1 MDALCCRDEV
11 ICTLESVHRLGLC
24 MCVWYATR
32 WNPEV
37 LSWPGCGQQAA
48 GDAWALKSRVLLL
61 LMLWAPG
68 HCLRRTHPHFLRGL
82 LRALSLGPW
91 RSPQVAGGRPQ
102 GSILY
107 MGAVCVCWE
116 SHNSQERRL
125 AWAEVTAIGC
135 DGVYYLMLCYIQ
147 NKPTGLPA
155 FQQSPSFV
163 QRSLKGPRSNDD
175 VAVNMILLRT
185 VKAISVVFVGQV
197 SVSPRWSKK
206 DQSELPP
213 EFLY

>member
-11 ICTLESVHRLGLC
+11 ICALESVHRHGLC
-24 MCVWYATR
+24 VCMWYAIR

-37 LSWPGCGQQAA
+37 LPWPGCGQQAA
-48 GDAWALKSRVLLL
+48 DAWALESRVLLL

-68 HCLRRTHPHFLRGL
+68 HCLCRTHPHFLRGL
-82 LRALSLGPW
+82 LGALSLAPR
-91 RSPQVAGGRPQ
+91 RSPQVPGEKPQ
-102 GSILY
+102 GSILC

-116 SHNSQERRL
+116 SHNSQGWSL
-125 AWAEVTAIGC
+125 AWGEVTATGC

-163 QRSLKGPRSNDD
+163 QRSLEGPRSNDD
-175 VAVNMILLRT
+175 MAVNMILLRA
-185 VKAISVVFVGQV
+185 VKAISAVFVGQD